1 MLHLMAET
9 IAGMFWRK
17 SRVKGRKFTVD
28 FIMIA
33 GVFCTCCRWQTC
45 TVVRSRLSTRWRRKR
60 MLMMMMTWTDSNWC
74 RLITSSGA
82 NRSIRRRRLSE
93 MSHTMWYFVS
103 LLHTVIIIITRS
115 HSSPAW
121 WRWWWQLDYWSYKS
135 CKAPV
140 NQRTN
145 IQFFT
150 GRMPFLSPNQQ
161 CQSTAILLLYVKS
174 AGSNTYIYSTLILDL
189 DISLLKQCELLPQV
203 YICLVDLLLLGVAKA
218 VQSLAISYTPT
229 VICCFLSSRWENLCI
244 YVHSFIVIPITLQF
258 YC

>member
-103 LLHTVIIIITRS
+103 LL
-115 HSSPAW
+115 
-121 WRWWWQLDYWSYKS
+121 Q
-135 CKAPV
+135 
-140 NQRTN
+140 
-145 IQFFT
+145 
-150 GRMPFLSPNQQ
+150 
-161 CQSTAILLLYVKS
+161 
-174 AGSNTYIYSTLILDL
+174 
-189 DISLLKQCELLPQV
+189 
-203 YICLVDLLLLGVAKA
+203 LLLLLLLPVPTVA
-218 VQSLAISYTPT
+218 LPDGGGGDNWTTGAISRAKLQSTNEPT
-229 VICCFLSSRWENLCI
+229 SSFLQAGCPSCRPTNSVKALPYYCCMLNLQAATRTYI
-244 YVHSFIVIPITLQF
+244 ALWF
-258 YC
+258 